1 MLIKGTPN
9 LDTFEVFSVHFSNK
23 TYKTS
28 QPSIP
33 SRRRYLFC
41 FVSGSKKLDKVIVK
55 VSPQCCC
62 DDFWESTAVIVTAV
76 KIFDDFLEESSSS

>member
-1 MLIKGTPN
+1 MHKTPKK
-9 LDTFEVFSVHFSNK
+9 LSVKYVVENEGS
-23 TYKTS
+23 
-28 QPSIP
+28 
-33 SRRRYLFC
+33 RYLFC

-76 KIFDDFLEESSSS
+76 KILDEFLEESSSS

>member
-1 MLIKGTPN
+1 MAEARLRST
-9 LDTFEVFSVHFSNK
+9 
-23 TYKTS
+23 
-28 QPSIP
+28 IP
-33 SRRRYLFC
+33 SRRRHLFC

>member
-1 MLIKGTPN
+1 MLHTAM
-9 LDTFEVFSVHFSNK
+9 S
-23 TYKTS
+23 
-28 QPSIP
+28 
-33 SRRRYLFC
+33 YLP
-41 FVSGSKKLDKVIVK
+41 VSGSKNLDKVIVE